1 MSRTLT
7 PLLIV
12 LALAGPARA
21 ETVIAPL
28 TDPKARLI
36 FLQADLRE
44 ARAERAALD
53 STEILRAMSLTRRIQ
68 SLREDIR
75 QTQAEIAGN

>member
-1 MSRTLT
+1 MSKTLA
-7 PLLIV
+7 PLLIL
-12 LALAGPARA
+12 LALTGPVRA

-53 STEILRAMSLTRRIQ
+53 STEILRAMSLTRRIRD
-68 SLREDIR
+68 LRLEIR
-75 QTQAEIAGN
+75 ETQAEIAGN